1 MGSAKTN
8 LELQSALTTHL
19 VVSLLENGAKKPD
32 PALLRLLVMRALAAQ
47 VRA

>member
-19 VVSLLENGAKKPD
+19 IVSLVQSGAKAPD
-32 PALLRLLVMRALAAQ
+32 PTLLRLLVTRALAAT
-47 VRA
+47 ATA